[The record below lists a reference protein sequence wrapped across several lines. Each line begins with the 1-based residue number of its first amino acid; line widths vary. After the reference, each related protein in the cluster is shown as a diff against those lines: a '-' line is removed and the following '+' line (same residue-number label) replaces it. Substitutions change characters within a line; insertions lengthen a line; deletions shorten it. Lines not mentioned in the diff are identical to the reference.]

1 MAKTIIENR
10 GAKEKSGDGN
20 GQKKRKRKREGSS

>member
-20 GQKKRKRKREGSS
+20 GQKKRKRKKEGSS